1 MIENSL
7 CCCIYYFLLQH
18 VFTIKEF
25 SNKVSCKMSCFRA
38 AQCDAFIPTIVQM
51 HVIQK
56 VTQQVYSIS
65 Q

>member
-18 VFTIKEF
+18 FFTIKEF
-25 SNKVSCKMSCFRA
+25 SNKLGCKMSCFRA
-38 AQCDAFIPTIVQM
+38 AQRDAFISATAQM
-51 HVIQK
+51 HAIQK

>member
-18 VFTIKEF
+18 VITIKEF
-25 SNKVSCKMSCFRA
+25 SNKMSCFRA
-38 AQCDAFIPTIVQM
+38 VQCDAFIPTIVQM

>member
-18 VFTIKEF
+18 VITIKEF
-25 SNKVSCKMSCFRA
+25 SNKMSCFRA